1 MSRNRGKI
9 VVAMSGGVDS
19 SVSAALLKEQGY
31 EVVGL
36 FMCTGRDESAAAADE
51 LANPDP
57 RSSEHRQRGCC
68 RPEDAADAR
77 IVAGKLGIAF
87 YSLNFSR
94 QFEKIIDYFADEYL
108 LGRTPNPCVLCNQ
121 HLKFGLLADYGKTIG
136 ANHVAT
142 GHYARIGRD
151 GERYWLR
158 RAVDASKDQSYVL
171 FGIDREML
179 PRILFPVGELTKD
192 EVRRYAEHLGLPIS
206 EKPDSQDICFA
217 PDRDYARVV
226 GQRRPGAFVEGPIV
240 DNQGREVG
248 RHRGIAHFTIGQ
260 RRGLDV
266 AMGEPYY
273 VTHLDPTTNT
283 VTIGPADDL
292 LSDRLRAA
300 KVRWLIDPPADPFRA
315 VVKIRYAHAGAPATV
330 VPISTDSVEV
340 HFDEPVRAITPGQ
353 AAVFYDNDFVLGGGW
368 IERS

>member
-1 MSRNRGKI
+1 MARKLEKI

-36 FMCTGRDESAAAADE
+36 FMCTGQDHSAVAAAE
-51 LANPDP
+51 LADDDP
-57 RSSEHRQRGCC
+57 RPSEERQRGCC

-77 IVAGKLGIAF
+77 IVAGKLGIPF

-94 QFEKIIDYFADEYL
+94 QFEQIIDYFADEYL

-121 HLKFGLLADYGKTIG
+121 HLKFGLLAEYGQTIQ
-136 ANHVAT
+136 APYIAT
-142 GHYARIGRD
+142 GHYARIGQD
-151 GERYWLR
+151 GQRYWLR
-158 RAVDASKDQSYVL
+158 RAIDANKDQSYVL
-171 FGIDREML
+171 FGIERAML
-179 PRILFPVGELTKD
+179 PRILFPVGELTKE
-192 EVRRYAEHLGLPIS
+192 EVRRHAERLGLPIS
-206 EKPDSQDICFA
+206 DKPDSQDICFA
-217 PDRDYARVV
+217 PDRDYARIV
-226 GQRRPGAFVEGPIV
+226 GRRRPGAFVEGAIV

-273 VTHLDPTTNT
+273 VTHLDPATNT
-283 VTIGPADDL
+283 VTIGPAEDL
-292 LSDRLRAA
+292 LADRLRAS
-300 KVRWLIDPPADPFRA
+300 KVNWLVDPPADPFRA
-315 VVKIRYAHAGAPATV
+315 VVKIRYAHAGAPAAV
-330 VPISTDSVEV
+330 RPLSADCVEV

-353 AAVFYDNDFVLGGGW
+353 AAVFYDGDFVLGGGW
-368 IERS
+368 IE